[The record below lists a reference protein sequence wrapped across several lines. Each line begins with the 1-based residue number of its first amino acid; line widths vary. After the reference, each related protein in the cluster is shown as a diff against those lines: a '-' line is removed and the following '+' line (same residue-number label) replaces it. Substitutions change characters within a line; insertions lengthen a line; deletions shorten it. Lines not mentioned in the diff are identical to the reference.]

1 MQQISVNK
9 DFINFIKGLS
19 KINDAAIIAANET
32 QLTCLIGT
40 PDNVTVAY
48 GVFPCSCN
56 FSGFLNIS
64 SLSKL
69 IKALDQ
75 IPEENFTF
83 VVNNN
88 NLEYKSPSLRF
99 KYHLLDNGII
109 NQPAITIRKVLE
121 YTFDV
126 HFKVTS
132 AKMMGISKFS
142 AFSSD
147 SNKIYLAS
155 DGVKIFADLTDKARD
170 NVDSFAFEFAEC
182 NASFDDIS
190 LNVDFFR
197 CLNYNSNSEIDV
209 NINTAVGVIAIDI
222 VNPTHKL
229 KYITTSYTS

>member
-9 DFINFIKGLS
+9 DFINFIKGLA
-19 KINDAAIIAANET
+19 KINDAAIVVANET
-32 QLTCLIGT
+32 QLTCLIGS
-40 PDNVTVAY
+40 PDNVTIAY
-48 GVFPCSCN
+48 GVFPCTCN

-75 IPEENFTF
+75 IPEENYKFI
-83 VVNNN
+83 VNNN

-109 NQPAITIRKVLE
+109 NQPAITIKKVLD
-121 YTFDV
+121 YTFNV
-126 HFKVTS
+126 QFKVTP

-147 SNKIYLAS
+147 SNKIYLAG
-155 DGVKIFADLTDKARD
+155 DGMKIFADLTDKARD
-170 NVDSFAFEFAEC
+170 NVDSFAFEFTEC
-182 NASFDDIS
+182 ATSFDDVS

-197 CLNYNSNSEIDV
+197 SLNYNNNSEIDI
-209 NINTAVGVIAIDI
+209 NINTTVGVIAIDI
-222 VNPTHKL
+222 VNPTYKL

>member
-1 MQQISVNK
+1 MQQIQVNK
-9 DFINFIKGLS
+9 DFINFIKGLA
-19 KINDAAIIAANET
+19 KINDAAILATAEA
-32 QLTCLIGT
+32 QLTCLIGS
-40 PDNVTVAY
+40 PDNVTIAY
-48 GVFPCSCN
+48 GIFPCTCN

-75 IPEENFTF
+75 IPEEQFTL

-88 NLEYKSPSLRF
+88 NLEYKSPNLRF

-109 NQPAITIRKVLE
+109 NQPAITIRKVLD

-126 HFKVTS
+126 QFKVEPS
-132 AKMMGISKFS
+132 KMMGISKFS

-147 SNKIYLAS
+147 SNKIYLAG
-155 DGVKIFADLTDKARD
+155 DGAKIFADLTDKARD
-170 NVDSFAFEFAEC
+170 NVDSFAFEFTEC
-182 NASFDDIS
+182 ATSFDDVS

-197 CLNYNSNSEIDV
+197 SLNYNNNSEIDI
-209 NINTAVGVIAIDI
+209 NINTTVGVIAIDI
-222 VNPTHKL
+222 VNPTYKL